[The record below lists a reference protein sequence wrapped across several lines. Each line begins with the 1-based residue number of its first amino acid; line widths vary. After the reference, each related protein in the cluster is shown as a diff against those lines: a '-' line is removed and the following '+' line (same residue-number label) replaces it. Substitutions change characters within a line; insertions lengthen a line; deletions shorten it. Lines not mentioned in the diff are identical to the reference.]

1 MCTRTV
7 SCRVS
12 PCSRAVLQCQHHSK
26 TFVKMCAGGV
36 RITGDF
42 QHKNKTRRVVEQDVH
57 NDSSDVSCYCYCVYV
72 CVCVCTS
79 VGRERERERRARAH
93 THAHT
98 RTPTHTR
105 AHTHA
110 RTHTNPP
117 FLNNIRCHI
126 PAPRQSTNVFTETAM
141 NRVTPVSSSPA
152 MISSKPITKAV
163 P

>member
-79 VGRERERERRARAH
+79 VGREKN
-93 THAHT
+93 THAHE
-98 RTPTHTR
+98 
-105 AHTHA
+105 
-110 RTHTNPP
+110 PP
-117 FLNNIRCHI
+117 FFKQHSLSHTCTKAKHKCFYRNCNK
-126 PAPRQSTNVFTETAM
+126 
-141 NRVTPVSSSPA
+141 SSDASLKLA
-152 MISSKPITKAV
+152 SDDLEQANYKGCSVKKPIQC
-163 P
+163 PEEDG